1 MWKDPIVEE
10 IHAVREEIA
19 RRFNYDLGEIIAD
32 IQKRQA
38 VNPGRIVRKED
49 LAARRA
55 GPDQQGIDGSDAAS
69 PAPLTASSPMP

>member
-32 IQKRQA
+32 IRKRQEA
-38 VNPGRIVRKED
+38 NPGRVVRKED
-49 LAARRA
+49 LARRRA
-55 GPDQQGIDGSDAAS
+55 GLEGQNVEREDGAS
-69 PAPLTASSPMP
+69 PEPLSANSSAS